1 MSALSKIANFARKI
15 IGPAPVQAASVRPD
29 IPSPPPISNPAVT
42 NSTPTQIVRLGASR
56 QMDVKARFDSQFT
69 TPLNAGHFAL
79 MDAMSIDAA
88 ASWMVRR
95 KLRMMCRYEYHNNPL
110 LFGLI
115 DTYADYIIGTGPRL
129 HITTKD
135 KKFNSAVEKI
145 WLDWEEEVGFSEK
158 LHGSCAATCYN
169 GEGFILLRNNPG
181 LDNPIKLDVFDIE
194 ADQVTSPLFGMYP
207 AEYPDQYFDGVVLD
221 PWGKPRIYH
230 ILRQHPGAFGAFV
243 ILSYVFDAWPACNV
257 MHDYRRIR
265 PGQQR
270 GLPSILPALPNAANL
285 RRLGLATVLSAEN
298 AAKWGISVETPAIAT
313 SPEPLMDS
321 NGQIIRDQN
330 GMPVYASDLMADTWE
345 MEYSAFNRLPAGT
358 QAKMLTPEQPGAN
371 YDTLVNI
378 ELGALGRALG
388 MPLFIVSL
396 DARQAN
402 MSSAYVAMQPYGKR
416 IRSERKRYNRLLNT
430 RVWPQFIREASLLG
444 LLPSSSESIEEPTQ
458 ISHSWTW
465 DRVNDHADPSK
476 VAGAAQTRLDS
487 FITARRQEA
496 ADLALDIDE
505 QDEMSAADFGVT
517 VEEYREA
524 LFKSMLA
531 KSGSVQS
538 EEDDSEDNLEDDEN
552 SDDGDKSG
560 NKKTSKKNAM
570 NEESD

>member
-1 MSALSKIANFARKI
+1 MASLASKISGFARRF
-15 IGPAPVQAASVRPD
+15 IGNSPVTASKSD
-29 IPSPPPISNPAVT
+29 I
-42 NSTPTQIVRLGASR
+42 STPATPTTAAPTTMVRLGSSR
-56 QMDVKARFDSQFT
+56 KMDVKARFDSQFT

-95 KLRMMCRYEYHNNPL
+95 KLRMMCRYEYHNNSL

-115 DTYADYIIGTGPRL
+115 DTYADYVIGTGPRL

-135 KKFNSAVEKI
+135 KALNKAVEKL
-145 WLDWEEEVGFSEK
+145 WTDWEDEVGFAEK

-169 GEGFILLRNNPG
+169 GEGFTLLRNNPG

-194 ADQVTSPLFGMYP
+194 ADQVTSPMFGLYP

-243 ILSYVFDAWPACNV
+243 ILNYIFDAWPSVNV

-298 AAKWGISVETPAIAT
+298 AAKWGISVETPALAS
-313 SPEPLMDS
+313 SPEPLTDS

-330 GMPVYASDLMADTWE
+330 GMPVYASDMMADTWE
-345 MEYSAFNRLPAGT
+345 MEFCAFNRLPAGT
-358 QAKMLTPEQPGAN
+358 KAEMLKAEQPGAN

-416 IRSERKRYNRLLNT
+416 IRGERKRYNRLLNT
-430 RVWPQFIREASLLG
+430 RIWPNFIREASLLG
-444 LLPSSSESIEEPTQ
+444 LIPQSSEVPDDPTQ
-458 ISHSWTW
+458 ISHAWTW

-476 VAGAAQTRLDS
+476 VAGSAQIRIDAGVTS
-487 FITARRQEA
+487 RRQEA

-505 QDEMSAADFGVT
+505 QDEMSASDFGIT

-524 LFKSMLA
+524 LFGAMLSRKGGSA
-531 KSGSVQS
+531 KSEQED
-538 EEDDSEDNLEDDEN
+538 EEDT
-552 SDDGDKSG
+552 SDQTDGGKKGSS
-560 NKKTSKKNAM
+560 KKTASD
-570 NEESD
+570 EEID

>member
-1 MSALSKIANFARKI
+1 MTTVASRIAGFARKLTH
-15 IGPAPVQAASVRPD
+15 PAPVIAQRINESFTMDQPPAAA
-29 IPSPPPISNPAVT
+29 IAT
-42 NSTPTQIVRLGASR
+42 AGPTQIVRVGANR

-69 TPLNAGHFAL
+69 TPLNAAHFAL

-95 KLRMMCRYEYHNNPL
+95 KLRMMCRYEFHNNPL
-110 LFGLI
+110 LMGLI
-115 DTYADYIIGTGPRL
+115 DTYADYVIGTGPRL

-135 KKFNSAVEKI
+135 KALNKAVENLWI
-145 WLDWEEEVGFSEK
+145 NWEEEVGFSEK
-158 LHGSCAATCYN
+158 LHGSCCATCYN
-169 GEGFILLRNNPG
+169 GEGFTLLRNNPG
-181 LDNPIKLDVFDIE
+181 LENPIKLDVFDVE

-230 ILRQHPGAFGAFV
+230 VLRQHPGAFGAFV
-243 ILSYVFDAWPACNV
+243 ILGYVFDPWPASNV

-313 SPEPLMDS
+313 AAEPLTDA
-321 NGQIIRDQN
+321 NGQVIRDQN
-330 GMPVYASDLMADTWE
+330 GAPVFASDMMEDTWE
-345 MEYSAFNRLPAGT
+345 MEYGAFNRLPAGT
-358 QAKMLTPEQPGAN
+358 KASMLKTEQPGAN

-416 IRSERKRYNRLLNT
+416 IRAERKRYNRLLNT
-430 RVWPQFIREASLLG
+430 RVWPQFIREAALLG
-444 LLPSSSESIEEPTQ
+444 LIPASAKMPDDPVQLP
-458 ISHSWTW
+458 HAWTW

-476 VAGAAQTRLDS
+476 VASASQTRIDTGVTS
-487 FITARRQEA
+487 RRQEA
-496 ADLALDIDE
+496 ADLSLDIDE
-505 QDEMSAADFGVT
+505 QDEMSAADYGVT
-517 VEEYREA
+517 LDEYRAAIFEG
-524 LFKSMLA
+524 MLA
-531 KSGSVQS
+531 RRGNGATAGGEAEEPPETPGSPAKEGTKSAKT
-538 EEDDSEDNLEDDEN
+538 NADDEEI
-552 SDDGDKSG
+552 D
-560 NKKTSKKNAM
+560 
-570 NEESD
+570 